1 MFCCEDFAFNN
12 GIFQNISKDS
22 VVSSQNIALEKS
34 ILKKTLNISQY
45 NIIIVQAA
53 KEGTT

>member
-45 NIIIVQAA
+45 NIIIAQAA
-53 KEGTT
+53 KGPQ